1 MKQLFIHCKYTNKE
15 RILQYYYNKY
25 NNSIIISKLCA
36 PQINFEM
43 ASFFCIHQLIFVILR
58 TLTNKCN

>member
-15 RILQYYYNKY
+15 QILQYYYNKY

-43 ASFFCIHQLIFVILR
+43 ASFFVFI
-58 TLTNKCN
+58 N

>member
-1 MKQLFIHCKYTNKE
+1 MKQLFKHCKYTNKE

-43 ASFFCIHQLIFVILR
+43 ASFFLYSSIDFCNFADA
-58 TLTNKCN
+58 NK